1 MTWRRPRWRLVAQ
14 PSSEPFAAVSAA
26 LPADV
31 SLHARP
37 AGLFVK
43 EAARLGCSVTVTAN
57 GKRADAK
64 SILQV
69 LALGASGGTELVIEV
84 SGDGAAEA
92 AEHLARFVADLT

>member
-1 MTWRRPRWRLVAQ
+1 VVH
-14 PSSEPFAAVSAA
+14 PSSEPLAAVSAT

-31 SLHARP
+31 ALHARP
-37 AGLFVK
+37 AGLLVK
-43 EAARLGCSVTVTAN
+43 EVTRLGCAVEVVAN

-92 AEHLARFVADLT
+92 AEHLAAFVGGLA

>member
-1 MTWRRPRWRLVAQ
+1 VAQ
-14 PSSEPFAAVSAA
+14 PSSESLVAVPAT

-31 SLHARP
+31 ALHARP

-43 EAARLGCSVTVTAN
+43 EATRLGCPVTVRAN

-69 LALGASGGTELVIEV
+69 LALGASGGTEIVIEV
-84 SGDGAAEA
+84 SGDGASAA
-92 AEHLARFVADLT
+92 AEHLARFVAELT

>member
-1 MTWRRPRWRLVAQ
+1 VAY
-14 PSSEPFAAVSAA
+14 PSSEPVVAVSAT
-26 LPADV
+26 LPPDV
-31 SLHARP
+31 ALHARP

-43 EAARLGCSVTVTAN
+43 EAARLGCAVTVVAN
-57 GKRADAK
+57 GKRADAR

-69 LALGASGGTELVIEV
+69 LALGASGGTTIAIEV

>member
-1 MTWRRPRWRLVAQ
+1 VFVT
-14 PSSEPFAAVSAA
+14 

-31 SLHARP
+31 ALHARP
-37 AGLFVK
+37 AGLLVK
-43 EAARLGCSVTVTAN
+43 EVTRLGCAVSVVAN

-92 AEHLARFVADLT
+92 AEHLAGFVAGLS

>member
-1 MTWRRPRWRLVAQ
+1 VAQ
-14 PSSEPFAAVSAA
+14 PSSESLIAVTVT

-31 SLHARP
+31 ALHARP

-43 EAARLGCSVTVTAN
+43 EATRLGCPVTVHAN

-84 SGDGAAEA
+84 SGDGASEA
-92 AEHLARFVADLT
+92 AEHLGRFVADLT

>member
-1 MTWRRPRWRLVAQ
+1 VAH
-14 PSSEPFAAVSAA
+14 PSSEPLVAVSAT

-31 SLHARP
+31 ALHARP
-37 AGLFVK
+37 AGLVVK
-43 EAARLGCSVTVTAN
+43 EATRLGCAVTLVAN

-69 LALGASGGTELVIEV
+69 LALGASGGTEIGIEV

-92 AEHLARFVADLT
+92 AEHLVRFVAGLT

>member
-1 MTWRRPRWRLVAQ
+1 MAQ
-14 PSSEPFAAVSAA
+14 PSSEPFVAVSVT

-31 SLHARP
+31 ALHARP
-37 AGLFVK
+37 AGLLVK
-43 EAARLGCSVTVTAN
+43 EATRLGCSVTVTAN

-84 SGDGAAEA
+84 SGDGAVDA
-92 AEHLARFVADLT
+92 AEQLARLVAGLT

>member
-1 MTWRRPRWRLVAQ
+1 V
-14 PSSEPFAAVSAA
+14 FAT

-31 SLHARP
+31 ALHARP
-37 AGLFVK
+37 AGLLVK
-43 EAARLGCSVTVTAN
+43 EVARLGCAVAVVAN

-92 AEHLARFVADLT
+92 AEHLAGFVAGLS

>member
-1 MTWRRPRWRLVAQ
+1 VAQ
-14 PSSEPFAAVSAA
+14 PSSEPLVAVSAT

-31 SLHARP
+31 ALHARP
-37 AGLFVK
+37 AGLLVK
-43 EAARLGCSVTVTAN
+43 EVTRLGCAVAVVAN

-92 AEHLARFVADLT
+92 AGHLAGFVAGLS

>member
-1 MTWRRPRWRLVAQ
+1 VVA
-14 PSSEPFAAVSAA
+14 AT

-31 SLHARP
+31 ALHARP

-43 EAARLGCSVTVTAN
+43 EAARLGGSVTLAAN
-57 GKRADAK
+57 GKRANAK

-69 LALGASGGTELVIEV
+69 LALGAGGGAELVIEV

-92 AEHLARFVADLT
+92 AEHLADFVADLA

>member
-1 MTWRRPRWRLVAQ
+1 VAQ
-14 PSSEPFAAVSAA
+14 PSSESVIAVTVT

-31 SLHARP
+31 ALHARP
-37 AGLFVK
+37 AGLLVK
-43 EAARLGCSVTVTAN
+43 EATRLGCPVTVHAN

-84 SGDGAAEA
+84 SGDGASEA
-92 AEHLARFVADLT
+92 AEHLGRFVADLT

>member
-1 MTWRRPRWRLVAQ
+1 VAQ
-14 PSSEPFAAVSAA
+14 PSSKPAVVVSAT
-26 LPADV
+26 LPEGV
-31 SLHARP
+31 PLHARP

-43 EAARLGCSVTVTAN
+43 EAARLGCSVAVVAN

-92 AEHLARFVADLT
+92 AEHLAGVVVRLT